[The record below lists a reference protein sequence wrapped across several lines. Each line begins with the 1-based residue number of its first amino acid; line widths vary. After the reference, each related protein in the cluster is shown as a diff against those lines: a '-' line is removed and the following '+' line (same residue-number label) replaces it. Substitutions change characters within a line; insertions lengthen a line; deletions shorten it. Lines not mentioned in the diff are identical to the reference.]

1 MPKIYARVTSLN
13 NAAGRSDYISNP
25 DRQDH
30 IYNHEKSRDFDWKE
44 YAEFEKNNQKSSV
57 KNNEARELVV
67 GLPNDI
73 SELPADERAEIGH
86 ALAKQILG
94 EDRDYEF
101 AFHFNKEMTNF
112 HMHLIF
118 SEREVAPEPE
128 IKRYKR
134 DMWYDKET
142 NRMAKANAPGAELRY
157 KKGQHMKNKDGSL
170 RYDIQPFTK
179 KDIKFKSKKWITQ
192 DVKEQIQQTLGE
204 YGYQLEL
211 FDPNNEIKQRKLYKG
226 ATPEYL
232 EYAQTWNLN
241 AKEINSEHKHR
252 LETFTAEKNKLI
264 SLHEKYDHKRYL
276 KLNSK
281 LLKTPSVKAEIQD
294 LNQQRAEVIAEKE
307 NIIEKYQ
314 IKIDPKTPMS
324 QFIEFLESMVEHIMS
339 MFATSRDN
347 LYRQAGTIEKVQKL
361 VRAEKEKQ
369 EKQQKEHKPPVKE
382 ENRASEGLNSRL
394 DDLFAEQR
402 GNTPKS
408 KMRSQR
414 PKLDEFE
421 R

>member
-1 MPKIYARVTSLN
+1 MAKVYTRVTSLN

-30 IYNHEKSRDFDWKE
+30 IFDAEKSRDFDWKE

-57 KNNEARELVV
+57 KNNEARELVIA
-67 GLPNDI
+67 LPNKL
-73 SELPADERAEIGH
+73 SELPSEKRKEIAH
-86 ALAKQILG
+86 KLATDLLG
-94 EDRDYEF
+94 NNRDYEF
-101 AFHFNKEMTNF
+101 ALHFNKPMTNF

-118 SEREVAPEPE
+118 SEREVAPEAE

-142 NRMAKANAPGAELRY
+142 NRMAKANAPGAELRF
-157 KKGQHMKNKDGSL
+157 KKGQPMKNKDGSL
-170 RYDIQPFTK
+170 RYDTQPFTK
-179 KDIKFKSKKWITQ
+179 KDPKFKEKKWITHE
-192 DVKEQIQQTLGE
+192 VKEIIQQTLGE
-204 YGYQLEL
+204 YGYKLEL
-211 FDPNNEIKQRKLYKG
+211 FDPDNEIKQRKLYKG

-252 LETFTAEKNKLI
+252 LETFTADKNKII
-264 SLHEKYDHKRYL
+264 SLHDNYDHKRYL

-281 LLKTPSVKAEIQD
+281 LLKTPSVKAEIQG
-294 LNQQRAEVIAEKE
+294 LNQQRAEIITEKE

-339 MFATSRDN
+339 MFVASRDN

-369 EKQQKEHKPPVKE
+369 QKEHKTPVKE
-382 ENRASEGLNSRL
+382 ENRASKSLNTRMDELLSNSK
-394 DDLFAEQR
+394 
-402 GNTPKS
+402 GNTLETPK
-408 KMRSQR
+408 RSQKR
-414 PKLDEFE
+414 NFDDFE